1 MHLIGTIIIGFV
13 AGLVAKLL
21 TPGRD
26 PGGFIVTTLL
36 GIAGAFVATYL
47 GQAIGWYRADEGA
60 GFIGAVVGAIIVLAI
75 YHLTVGRKLSDRRY

>member
-1 MHLIGTIIIGFV
+1 MHLIGTIVIGFL
-13 AGLVAKLL
+13 AGIVAKLL

-36 GIAGAFVATYL
+36 GIVGAFVDTYI

-60 GFIGAVVGAIIVLAI
+60 GFLGAVVGAIIVLAV
-75 YHLTVGRKLSDRRY
+75 YHMVARRSAPTDR